1 MVNGRPTKPNSWID
15 SFDATIREVGYSDS
29 LISDIAKDFAL
40 TCLLWEIP
48 TEDIPKVFGLL
59 YYASSG
65 EPIPEEL
72 WDDSYKE
79 AQKIEARKWAPWRSG
94 LFGLGS
100 ICRVAGSTEEG
111 KCVGIR
117 SGRVAVDFGSTTIV
131 LNPAVVEGKV
141 E

>member
-1 MVNGRPTKPNSWID
+1 MVNGRPTEPNSWID
-15 SFDATIREVGYSDS
+15 AFDATIGEVGYSAS

-48 TEDIPKVFGLL
+48 KEDIPKVFGLL

-65 EPIPEEL
+65 EPIPQEL
-72 WDDSYKE
+72 WTESHKE
-79 AQKIEARKWAPWRSG
+79 AKKIEAQKWAPWRSG

-100 ICRVAGSTEEG
+100 TCRVAGSTEEG